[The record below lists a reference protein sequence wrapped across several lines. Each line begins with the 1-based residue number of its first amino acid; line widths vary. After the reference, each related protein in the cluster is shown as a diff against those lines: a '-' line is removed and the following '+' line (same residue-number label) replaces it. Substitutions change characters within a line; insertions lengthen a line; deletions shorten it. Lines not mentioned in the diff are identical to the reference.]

1 MELLNDTFVFMI
13 SFIRG
18 FIGVIL
24 IIRARKTKLTNY
36 YALAITIF
44 FECIG
49 YLFYT
54 SILNNLFIFYVF
66 MAAMWVPL
74 IIFIDKT
81 FYQEKKSPFKFF
93 LLLTIILAI
102 IKIVAVAIYQF
113 GPIQDFNALFLARIS
128 LSIALGSTALWLNSA
143 SYTSY
148 IKIKSDEGVE
158 PWIKTRYL
166 LVCFYTFAQIG
177 IAITWPFFPYDKS
190 INIWYILG
198 ALSLVLFIFAQF
210 LAWVMPAGFKK
221 WLNRNYK
228 PGEKEEDL
236 SEDEIMKSFKEE

>member
-1 MELLNDTFVFMI
+1 MELLNDSFVFLI

-24 IIRARKTKLTNY
+24 IIRARKTKLTNL

-44 FECIG
+44 CECIG

-54 SILNNLFIFYVF
+54 SILNNLFIFYTF
-66 MAAMWVPL
+66 MSVMWFPL

-93 LLLTIILAI
+93 LLLSIIFAI
-102 IKIVAVAIYQF
+102 TKIVVVGIYQF
-113 GPIQDFNALFLARIS
+113 GPIQDSNLLFLGRIS
-128 LSIALGSTALWLNSA
+128 LSIALGATAVWLNYA
-143 SYTSY
+143 SYISY
-148 IKIKSDEGVE
+148 IKIKSDKGVE

-166 LVCFYTFAQIG
+166 LVVFYTIAQIG

-190 INIWYILG
+190 INIPYILG
-198 ALSLVLFIFAQF
+198 ALSLVIFIFAQF

-221 WLNRNYK
+221 WLNRNYTL
-228 PGEKEEDL
+228 GDKEEEL
-236 SEDEIMKSFKEE
+236 SEEEIMKSFKEG